1 MRNEVM
7 SWALLATLLLLT
19 VVAIITDPGNAAGA
33 PTPIPLPF

>member
-1 MRNEVM
+1 MM
-7 SWALLATLLLLT
+7 DWTLLATLLLLA